1 MELIQN
7 LNNNLSE
14 DININNLQNNFL
26 KSNIGQI
33 ASTAIDIGIK
43 SLMPDFIEN
52 EVIDVKNAIINGG
65 IKEGINTAI
74 ENAINLGKNI
84 LGINNSDI
92 KSIGEAKSILEN
104 GNLINGISKSMD
116 FVLEGLSDNNIISKN
131 TFNLIKGGKDL
142 ILNNISTNVE
152 NEFENE
158 IKSLKKIEKYISN
171 WEKYYSEK
179 NMDGLNKEYKKIEK
193 QIKNILP
200 LKNIINNINKIE
212 NINEL
217 IKNNENFD
225 FSEYYLDLAGSF

>member
-1 MELIQN
+1 
-7 LNNNLSE
+7 
-14 DININNLQNNFL
+14 
-26 KSNIGQI
+26 
-33 ASTAIDIGIK
+33 
-43 SLMPDFIEN
+43 MPEFIEN

-142 ILNNISTNVE
+142 ILNNISNNVE

>member
-33 ASTAIDIGIK
+33 ANTAIDIGIK
-43 SLMPDFIEN
+43 SLMPEFIEN